1 MIAII
6 WQALLLGTF
15 LQVPHYGLW
24 PCETAKRLK
33 SRLAERLALETN
45 DKCFG
50 LGAFRTARA
59 LTHAPSVREEDVHP
73 PVPRVLAA
81 VESAFTSHKCSRLI
95 RQSLWRLMNGVALRI
110 SDRLMQKFGTRIFKQ
125 GGRSYTDRAVR

>member
-1 MIAII
+1 MQAQIGFEFPQMIAII

-33 SRLAERLALETN
+33 SRVAERLALETN

-81 VESAFTSHKCSRLI
+81 VESAF
-95 RQSLWRLMNGVALRI
+95 I
-110 SDRLMQKFGTRIFKQ
+110 SVPGLSGNHYGDL
-125 GGRSYTDRAVR
+125 